1 MASLASA
8 PGPINQLVVCYPG
21 RFQPCGAHHAT
32 TFRLLKAKFSAVGAH
47 TYMVS
52 SNKVELPKSPL
63 TFEEKKLIINAHGI
77 QEIVQVRS
85 PYMAH
90 EVLQDYDPATT
101 AVIFAVGKK
110 DMIGEEARFK
120 PGLTKKGKPTYYQ
133 YYEGNQSN
141 LVSYKQH
148 GYLVVAPHVEIDIP
162 GIGEMSGTALRKFLS
177 TADEEAFASV
187 MGFYDPTIYEMC
199 RSKFSAAG
207 SKKKRKG
214 KPRVSASK
222 KPRVSASKKPR
233 VSAASA
239 SSASKKPRVSAAS
252 EPEPESSTV
261 SIGGSKIYLKHKKK
275 TKRKLKRKTKKNKK
289 TKRIKR

>member
-77 QEIVQVRS
+77 QEIVQVRN
-85 PYMAH
+85 PYMAN
-90 EVLQDYDPATT
+90 EVLKDYDPATT
-101 AVIFAVGKK
+101 AVIYAVGEK
-110 DMIGEEARFK
+110 DMVGKDARFK

-133 YYEGNQSN
+133 YYEGNQGN
-141 LVSYKQH
+141 LASYKQH

-199 RSKFSAAG
+199 RSKFSTAG

-214 KPRVSASK
+214 R
-222 KPRVSASKKPR
+222 
-233 VSAASA
+233 
-239 SSASKKPRVSAAS
+239 
-252 EPEPESSTV
+252 
-261 SIGGSKIYLKHKKK
+261 K
-275 TKRKLKRKTKKNKK
+275 TQKLRKRKEKKIKKNKNNKIPNK

>member
-32 TFRLLKAKFSAVGAH
+32 TFRLLKAKFSAVGSH

-63 TFEEKKLIINAHGI
+63 TFEEKQLIINAHGI
-77 QEIVQVRS
+77 QEIVQVRN
-85 PYMAH
+85 PYMAN
-90 EVLQDYDPATT
+90 EVLKDYDPATT
-101 AVIFAVGKK
+101 AVIYAVGEK
-110 DMIGEEARFK
+110 DMIGKDARFK

-177 TADEEAFASV
+177 TANEEAFSSV

-214 KPRVSASK
+214 R
-222 KPRVSASKKPR
+222 
-233 VSAASA
+233 
-239 SSASKKPRVSAAS
+239 
-252 EPEPESSTV
+252 
-261 SIGGSKIYLKHKKK
+261 K
-275 TKRKLKRKTKKNKK
+275 TQKLKRKNKNKKNKIPNK